1 MTQTPLPRNC
11 AAPTKAPTLLHDNRR
26 IFAGGAGHIVL
37 KLETS
42 TEDSAKNVRAAMKNR
57 RWMASM
63 IAEAKKTE
71 VEMPWARGA
80 RRAALIAK
88 TSGPVAKSH
97 LRASA

>member
-1 MTQTPLPRNC
+1 
-11 AAPTKAPTLLHDNRR
+11 
-26 IFAGGAGHIVL
+26 
-37 KLETS
+37 
-42 TEDSAKNVRAAMKNR
+42 MKNR

-88 TSGPVAKSH
+88 TSGPVAKPH